1 MAGVG
6 EPAHAVRSVEPVVL
20 ESLLLLVLHDN
31 DDNNDNTQVMVVL
44 IARANPCHKKSNRRG
59 VTVKHKVVCHPDQSA
74 VASFSTAS
82 R

>member
-31 DDNNDNTQVMVVL
+31 DDNTQVMVVL